1 MKKIFIIIMFLTF
14 NTQSFSLENLFDKAK
29 NKYDKKKYEDSK
41 FLFQRNI
48 VFNPKDAESYLY
60 LAKIFNKENNEA
72 EEEKNLN
79 TVLLLEPGNEDA
91 TYMLMKIN
99 LKKSNYEK
107 VKDLLNT
114 FTIIC
119 NNLCDKENEIKDSLK
134 DIEPNNES

>member
-14 NTQSFSLENLFDKAK
+14 NTQSFSLENLFEKSK
-29 NKYDKKKYEDSK
+29 KKYDKKKYEDSK

-99 LKKSNYEK
+99 LKKSNYDK

>member
-1 MKKIFIIIMFLTF
+1 
-14 NTQSFSLENLFDKAK
+14 
-29 NKYDKKKYEDSK
+29 
-41 FLFQRNI
+41 
-48 VFNPKDAESYLY
+48 
-60 LAKIFNKENNEA
+60 
-72 EEEKNLN
+72 
-79 TVLLLEPGNEDA
+79 
-91 TYMLMKIN
+91 MLMKIN